1 MIEDSEDVKACPFCA
16 ETIKSAAIVCK
27 HCGRDLPQPKTQ
39 EQLDM
44 ERLGIRHEFDRY
56 QWRGNFFKN
65 LSDAI
70 AYAESAPPVLGQQLG
85 PISDQQRD
93 SGKPFK
99 WWLWGP
105 LGAVGAFLV
114 WAMVRTPSPEE
125 VQRRRDR
132 FVIEQCWEDQK
143 RKSLDPSAARF
154 VAKMCENFEDDFRK
168 KWNTN
173 P

>member
-1 MIEDSEDVKACPFCA
+1 MIADTEDLKACPFCA
-16 ETIKSAAIVCK
+16 ETIKAAAIVCK

-44 ERLGIRHEFDRY
+44 ERLGIVMDGDRY
-56 QWRGNFFKN
+56 QWRGSFFRTPAA
-65 LSDAI
+65 AI
-70 AYAESAPPVLGQQLG
+70 AYATDAQLLLGERMAP
-85 PISDQQRD
+85 IADQDRP

-125 VQRRRDR
+125 VQRRSDR

-143 RKSLDPSAARF
+143 RKSLDPGAARF
-154 VAKMCENFEDDFRK
+154 VAKMCENFEDEFRK
-168 KWNTN
+168 KWRVS